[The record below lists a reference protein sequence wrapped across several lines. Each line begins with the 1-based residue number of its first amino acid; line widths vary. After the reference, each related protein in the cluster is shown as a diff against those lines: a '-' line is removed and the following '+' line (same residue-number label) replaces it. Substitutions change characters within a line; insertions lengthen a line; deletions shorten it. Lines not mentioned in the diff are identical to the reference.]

1 MNKLKEEFLELLE
14 KDKEFRYSVAGY
26 LGLSEI
32 LKRLDRLEEGQNK
45 LFEGQNKLFESQK
58 RIWENIEKLWNEI
71 RLLREGQNKLWE
83 NQNRLWENQNKLW
96 EEVRELR
103 ITQAR
108 LAATL
113 DRLTITIEEEG
124 LDVIEK
130 RLKDELGL
138 DIKLNR
144 IFVNEKEINIYGSF
158 ADICVIGEATIRL
171 GKRLVEEL
179 EEKIKFLKEI
189 KPELVKP
196 KIIKVIYT
204 DYATPEAIDLAK
216 EYGIWVLNWKRDF
229 TSRKIL
235 S

>member
-14 KDKEFRYSVAGY
+14 KDKEFRYTVAGY

-45 LFEGQNKLFESQK
+45 LFESQK
-58 RIWENIEKLWNEI
+58 RIWENIE
-71 RLLREGQNKLWE
+71 KLWE

>member
-1 MNKLKEEFLELLE
+1 MNKLKEDFLKLLD
-14 KDKEFRYSVAGY
+14 KDKEFRYTVAGY
-26 LGLSEI
+26 LGFSEI
-32 LKRLDRLEEGQNK
+32 LKRLDTLEEG
-45 LFEGQNKLFESQK
+45 QK
-58 RIWENIEKLWNEI
+58 RIWENIEKLWEEI

-83 NQNRLWENQNKLW
+83 NQNRLWE
-96 EEVRELR
+96 EVRNLR

-138 DIKLNR
+138 DIKLSR

-158 ADICVIGEATIRL
+158 ADICVIGEATVRL
-171 GKRLVEEL
+171 GKRLIEEL

-229 TSRKIL
+229 TLRKIL

>member
-14 KDKEFRYSVAGY
+14 KDKEFRYAVAGY
-26 LGLSEI
+26 LGFSEI

-45 LFEGQNKLFESQK
+45 LFESQK
-58 RIWENIEKLWNEI
+58 RIWENIE
-71 RLLREGQNKLWE
+71 KLWE

-179 EEKIKFLKEI
+179 EEEIKFLKEI

>member
-14 KDKEFRYSVAGY
+14 KDKEFRYAVAGY

-45 LFEGQNKLFESQK
+45 LFESQK
-58 RIWENIEKLWNEI
+58 RIWENIE
-71 RLLREGQNKLWE
+71 KLWE

>member
-45 LFEGQNKLFESQK
+45 LLEGQNKLFESQK
-58 RIWENIEKLWNEI
+58 RIWENIEKLW
-71 RLLREGQNKLWE
+71 E

-96 EEVRELR
+96 EEIRELR

>member
-45 LFEGQNKLFESQK
+45 LLEGQNKLFESQK
-58 RIWENIEKLWNEI
+58 RIWENIE
-71 RLLREGQNKLWE
+71 KLWE

>member
-14 KDKEFRYSVAGY
+14 KDKEFRYAVAGY

-45 LFEGQNKLFESQK
+45 LFESQK
-58 RIWENIEKLWNEI
+58 RIWENIE
-71 RLLREGQNKLWE
+71 KLWE

-96 EEVRELR
+96 EELRELR

-179 EEKIKFLKEI
+179 EEEIKFLKEI